1 MTAGPDELAGVV
13 DQFGAL
19 TREELRR
26 AAEEVAFREGESV
39 GADAVTAAV
48 EDAETRLALVA
59 VEGDEGRELLV
70 AGPGALPTLPPGA
83 DSLPHVL
90 DVPER
95 SVERAAVAEAAE
107 AHLRAEAA
115 RAVSAGDR
123 GRVTALLDATY
134 DLEAWAPD
142 VDASGVRARLDEA
155 LAALDG
161 GD

>member
-1 MTAGPDELAGVV
+1 MTVDPDELAGVV

-19 TREELRR
+19 TRDELRR
-26 AAEEVAFREGESV
+26 AVEEVAFRERESV
-39 GADAVTAAV
+39 DEAAVAEAVADAEA
-48 EDAETRLALVA
+48 RLALVA
-59 VEGDEGRELLV
+59 VDEDGEELLV
-70 AGPGALPTLPPGA
+70 AGPGALPALPPGA

-90 DVPER
+90 DAPER

-107 AHLRAEAA
+107 AHLRSEAA
-115 RAVSAGDR
+115 RAVGAGDR
-123 GRVTALLDATY
+123 ERVAALLDATY

-155 LAALDG
+155 LAALDD